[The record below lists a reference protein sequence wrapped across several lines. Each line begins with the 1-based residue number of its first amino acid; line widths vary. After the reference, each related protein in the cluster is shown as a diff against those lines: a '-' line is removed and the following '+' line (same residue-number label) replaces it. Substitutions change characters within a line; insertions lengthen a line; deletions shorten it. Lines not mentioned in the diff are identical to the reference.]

1 MPKVPRIPDKET
13 LNAMGFDLPDGGLAL
28 YQDIIKNLRISDEQ
42 IAINKFIIHNLPYG
56 LDNNLV
62 NRIIYYRGRGA
73 LFYVPEIE
81 RFKFLPFCMSS
92 DGNKSIDEYGRWLV
106 IQPLVFNGKAQATGN
121 KEEVWIPGMKRN
133 VVYDIQF
140 EEDITPEMFDSS
152 AVILNGYSQQLPQN
166 LIPRQQLTDQ
176 LIRVE
181 AMMIPFMRTA
191 LANSSGTS
199 TLRVNSE
206 DEQAQAQ
213 IASDSIMAAALTGK
227 KWIPV
232 TAPLDFQD
240 LNNQGGRGLV
250 TDYMEAMQ
258 SIDNFRSMLHGIKS
272 GGVFQKKA
280 HMLQDEAELNS
291 GMNTAELI
299 LYDEYWQ
306 YQKFCDVA
314 NSVFGLGLWTELN
327 PGLFGTMGIDPI
339 SYTPD
344 TAAENTEPQGV
355 TENAE

>member
-1 MPKVPRIPDKET
+1 MPKGPRIPDIET
-13 LNAMGFDLPDGGLAL
+13 LIAMGFDRADGGLAL
-28 YQDIIKNLRISDEQ
+28 YQDIIKNLRIADEQ

-56 LDNNLV
+56 LDNNLI

-73 LFYVPEIE
+73 LFYVPEID

-92 DGNKSIDEYGRWLV
+92 QDGKSIDEYGRWLV
-106 IQPLVFNGKAQATGN
+106 IQPLVFNGKAQATGG
-121 KEEVWIPGMKRN
+121 KEEVWIPGMRRN

-140 EEDITPEMFDSS
+140 EEDITPEIYDSS

-191 LANSSGTS
+191 LANSTGTN

-240 LNNQGGRGLV
+240 LNNQGGRGVV
-250 TDYMEAMQ
+250 TEYMEAMQ
-258 SIDNFRSMLHGIKS
+258 SLDNFRSTLHGIKS
-272 GGVFQKKA
+272 GGIFQKKA
-280 HMLQDEAELNS
+280 HMLEMEAEQNS
-291 GMNTAELI
+291 GMNTAELV
-299 LYDEYWQ
+299 LYDEFWQ

-314 NSVFGLGLWTELN
+314 NSIFGLGLWVELN
-327 PGLFGTMGIDPI
+327 PGLFGTMSIDPT